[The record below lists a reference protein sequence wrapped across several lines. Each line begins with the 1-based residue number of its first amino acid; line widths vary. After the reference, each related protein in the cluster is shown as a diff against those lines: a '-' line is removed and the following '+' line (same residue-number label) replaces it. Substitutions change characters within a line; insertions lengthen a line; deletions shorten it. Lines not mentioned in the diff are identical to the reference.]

1 MNQQELVEAVIKEV
15 KRVLA
20 LRGVQIGPASQAPV
34 APETANTRPRA
45 STVATSGNPNPG
57 GNGSDLTG
65 KQVIVVKD
73 VQGMQGGILRIA
85 RKAVVTP
92 MAIDYLREK
101 GVKIERVDIQENKE
115 SASAA
120 AGVALVGLAVSPDF
134 PGNSSML
141 NSLLA
146 SKGLQVREF
155 KGQSYEAAINN
166 MCNAVASG
174 AVHFGVCLENTG
186 MLGPIHA
193 NRNQAVRAVH
203 CRDMYEARAARVDI
217 GANVVVLD
225 ANSDPEYVIAGFL
238 GM

>member
-20 LRGVQIGPASQAPV
+20 LRGVQIEPALQTPV
-34 APETANTRPRA
+34 ARDTAARPVMSA
-45 STVATSGNPNPG
+45 APSSGNVNLS

-65 KQVIVVKD
+65 KQVIVAKD

-85 RKAVVTP
+85 RKAVITP

-101 GVKIERVDIQENKE
+101 GVKLERVDIQEKKE
-115 SASAA
+115 STPA
-120 AGVALVGLAVSPDF
+120 AGAALVGLAVSPDF
-134 PGNSSML
+134 PGNSAML

-155 KGQSYEAAINN
+155 KGQSYEAAIHS
-166 MCNAVASG
+166 MGNAVASG
-174 AVHFGVCLENTG
+174 VVHFGVCLENTG
-186 MLGPIHA
+186 MTGPIHA

-217 GANVVVLD
+217 GANMVVLD
-225 ANSDPEYVIAGFL
+225 AHSDPEYVIAGFL
-238 GM
+238 GL